1 VDAVSGLFNG
11 RELVDR
17 INKSTI
23 KLIEKLKSERDE
35 MQLQLHLAKED
46 LADDW
51 EAMEA
56 KWETLENKLSA
67 AQQEAAR
74 SADDVGD
81 AVEILVGEI
90 KQAYKRI
97 KSRL

>member
-1 VDAVSGLFNG
+1 M
-11 RELVDR
+11 DR